1 MNILNSF
8 TRNLLFALVAA
19 GGYPVY
25 AAISV
30 GPLSPRT
37 VFVSY
42 LTLCAATYLLG
53 IARGPARATGAAAL
67 CMVSGTFLWLSG
79 LSAVVVGM
87 ALAVCIGVLRS
98 GLLHAADSEANPQNR
113 PSFVRSFFIEAFL
126 ILGGLTLSR
135 FMLSGGL
142 FPIPLAIWG
151 FFLVQ
156 SGFYL
161 VGGLAR
167 QLRET
172 TDNEN
177 GGDRFEQACR
187 QAYAVIENSNT
198 STR

>member
-8 TRNLLFALVAA
+8 GRNLLFALVTA

-25 AAISV
+25 AAIFV
-30 GPLSPRT
+30 GPLSPRA
-37 VFVSY
+37 VFISY
-42 LTLCAATYLLG
+42 LTLCASSYLFG
-53 IARGPARATGAAAL
+53 VARGPARATGAAAL
-67 CMVSGTFLWLSG
+67 CVASGAFLWLSG
-79 LSAVVVGM
+79 LSAGFAGM
-87 ALAVCIGVLRS
+87 ALAVCVGVLRS
-98 GLLHAADSEANPQNR
+98 GLLHAGDPEADPDFR

-126 ILGGLTLSR
+126 ILGGLTLAR

-156 SGFYL
+156 SGFTL

-172 TDNEN
+172 ADSEN
-177 GGDRFEQACR
+177 PGDPFEQACR
-187 QAYAVIENSNT
+187 QAYAVIESSNP

>member
-25 AAISV
+25 AAMFV
-30 GPLSPRT
+30 GPLSPRA
-37 VFVSY
+37 VFISY
-42 LTLCAATYLLG
+42 LTLCASAYLFG

-67 CMVSGTFLWLSG
+67 CVVSGAFLWLSG
-79 LSAVVVGM
+79 LSAIVVGM

-98 GLLHAADSEANPQNR
+98 GLLHAGDPDADPQNR

-135 FMLSGGL
+135 FMLNGGL

-161 VGGLAR
+161 VGGLAQ

-172 TDNEN
+172 TDKESD
-177 GGDRFEQACR
+177 GDRFQQACR
-187 QAYAVIENSNT
+187 QAYAVIENSNA